1 MYVNLEPM
9 DKGTLNQIFFRGQT
23 AHRIPKLVTLGVTS
37 CVFFAMISIDASA
50 STSARSDTNAQFV
63 RGAALESTVVP
74 AVSAANTP
82 TLGHSY
88 RTHTTR
94 TRSLMFG
101 SREPK
106 LRESALLSVKPKSK
120 AKLVDPFSGPSG
132 SQRKTTGTKTTTK
145 TTTTPIFG
153 FTPKAPTTTT
163 TVKSARPPTT
173 TSGST
178 TNNAPTDNPT
188 TTTTGPAPTTTTTGA
203 PTTTTTPPP
212 TTSTTTGSS
221 PSVAYPIGTA
231 DNSDQTGYAPP
242 SATALAG
249 YHQTYVTTFTGT
261 SLPPDWQLYEGV
273 PQGDSSGQFDRAHV
287 TVSGGLLRINTYQD
301 PNFNNEWVTGGTSL
315 TGIAGQTYGAYFVRA
330 RLTGPGPTGV
340 ELLWP
345 DAPVWPPE
353 IDFNETYGSTTAT
366 SATVHYTSANSQIP
380 KSLNIDMTQWH
391 TFGVIWT
398 ASSITYTVDGNV
410 WGTVTQQNAIPNIPM
425 HISLQSQT
433 WCSAGWACPTA
444 PQSMLVDW
452 VAEYTAN

>member
-1 MYVNLEPM
+1 MN
-9 DKGTLNQIFFRGQT
+9 KGTLNQLFQSPKT
-23 AHRIPKLVTLGVTS
+23 YRIQKLVTLVTAS
-37 CVFFAMISIDASA
+37 CVFLALVSIDASA
-50 STSARSDTNAQFV
+50 ATASQA
-63 RGAALESTVVP
+63 GAVGTAVVDYH
-74 AVSAANTP
+74 AVSLAAAATEQSVGTVGELHSLTVSSHAGVSSPKTNSSKKKSTKSQVDRSNGISSKNRGKSKVTTTISTP
-82 TLGHSY
+82 TTS
-88 RTHTTR
+88 TTQR
-94 TRSLMFG
+94 PTAPITTNSP
-101 SREPK
+101 S
-106 LRESALLSVKPKSK
+106 
-120 AKLVDPFSGPSG
+120 SGTSTNPPA
-132 SQRKTTGTKTTTK
+132 Q
-145 TTTTPIFG
+145 
-153 FTPKAPTTTT
+153 TTTT
-163 TVKSARPPTT
+163 TAK
-173 TSGST
+173 
-178 TNNAPTDNPT
+178 
-188 TTTTGPAPTTTTTGA
+188 PAPTTTTTTA
-203 PTTTTTPPP
+203 TLTTTTTSGP
-212 TTSTTTGSS
+212 TPNTS
-221 PSVAYPIGTA
+221 YPIGTP
-231 DNSDQTGYAPP
+231 DSSDQTGYAPP
-242 SATALAG
+242 SATALSG

-273 PQGDSSGQFDRAHV
+273 PQGDASGQFDRAHV

-315 TGIAGQTYGAYFVRA
+315 SGIAGQTYGAYFVRS

-398 ASSITYTVDGNV
+398 ANSITYTVDGNV
-410 WGTVTQQNAIPNIPM
+410 WGTVTQQSAIPNIPM

-433 WCSAGWACPTA
+433 WCSSGWACPTA